1 MKAILIIAHHCILPG
16 AYKGFEEILD
26 KLHHDLPGTRVAST
40 SLLDLEND
48 LRTLLREDVES
59 VTLLPFL
66 LLNGQHAKNDVP
78 RVVAKLQAEFP
89 QIPISLL
96 PCLGDWKEFA
106 NMVVAGLCTAQID
119 ERTDLRS
126 YRRKTKDKYLSSLVS
141 RLSSK
146 SSLFSVELNL
156 EGRNVLVV
164 GGGRIALRK
173 VKTLLPTGA
182 RITVVAPQF
191 DPEFDYLRR
200 ENEASP
206 LQTKDERVSLKND
219 ISLVSRPTLVAMRT
233 KGLRP
238 KCCPLSS
245 LVLEQRPYAT
255 DDLRGVFMVFIC
267 TDQPTVNAQV
277 SNDARARR
285 ILVNNACDYL
295 DGDFI
300 VPARMDFG
308 ENIAVTVSTQG
319 RAPSLAKKLKQKIQ
333 TEWAEGLEKEENAF
347 FAQK

>member
-16 AYKGFEEILD
+16 AYKGFEGILD

-66 LLNGQHAKNDVP
+66 LLNGQHTKNDVP
-78 RVVAKLQAEFP
+78 RVVAKLQEEFP
-89 QIPISLL
+89 QIPITLM
-96 PCLGDWKEFA
+96 PCLGDWSEFA
-106 NMVVAGLCTAQID
+106 GMVVNGIRNAQ
-119 ERTDLRS
+119 EPRSCAPSSSSSTESRTS
-126 YRRKTKDKYLSSLVS
+126 N
-141 RLSSK
+141 
-146 SSLFSVELNL
+146 LFSIELNL
-156 EGRNVLVV
+156 EGRSVLVV

-182 RITVVAPQF
+182 RITVVAPQL
-191 DPEFDYLRR
+191 DPEF
-200 ENEASP
+200 EALKSGESASI
-206 LQTKDERVSLKND
+206 TLKN
-219 ISLVSRPTLVAMRT
+219 
-233 KGLRP
+233 
-238 KCCPLSS
+238 
-245 LVLEQRPYAT
+245 RPYEPL
-255 DDLRGVFMVFIC
+255 DLCGIFMVFIC
-267 TDQPTVNAQV
+267 TDKPAVNAQV

-333 TEWAEGLEKEENAF
+333 EDWGESL
-347 FAQK
+347 AQVERDFLH

>member
-1 MKAILIIAHHCILPG
+1 LPG
-16 AYKGFEEILD
+16 AYKGFEGILD

-66 LLNGQHAKNDVP
+66 LLNGQHSKNDVP
-78 RVVAKLQAEFP
+78 RVVAKLQEEFP
-89 QIPISLL
+89 QIPITLM
-96 PCLGDWKEFA
+96 PCLGDWKEFSD
-106 NMVVAGLCTAQID
+106 MVVAGIRSAQID
-119 ERTDLRS
+119 DRTPADTG
-126 YRRKTKDKYLSSLVS
+126 YRRKTKENNGIAEENH
-141 RLSSK
+141 LSSK
-146 SSLFSVELNL
+146 TSNLFSIELNL

-182 RITVVAPQF
+182 HITVVAPQL
-191 DPEFDYLRR
+191 DPEFTTIP
-200 ENEASP
+200 SI
-206 LQTKDERVSLKND
+206 VLK
-219 ISLVSRPTLVAMRT
+219 SRPYE
-233 KGLRP
+233 
-238 KCCPLSS
+238 PL
-245 LVLEQRPYAT
+245 
-255 DDLRGVFMVFIC
+255 DLRGIFMVFIC
-267 TDQPTVNAQV
+267 TDKPAVNAQV

-333 TEWAEGLEKEENAF
+333 FEWAEGLEQVEHDFLNS
-347 FAQK
+347 

>member
-26 KLHHDLPGTRVAST
+26 RLHHDLPGTRVAST

-59 VTLLPFL
+59 VTLLPYL
-66 LLNGQHAKNDVP
+66 LLNGQHTKNDVP

-89 QIPISLL
+89 QIPITLL
-96 PCLGDWKEFA
+96 PCLGDWKEFSS
-106 NMVVAGLCTAQID
+106 MVVCCIRNAQNEISQSAAGATSLLKAPQ
-119 ERTDLRS
+119 ERS
-126 YRRKTKDKYLSSLVS
+126 HSSN
-141 RLSSK
+141 
-146 SSLFSVELNL
+146 LFSIELNL

-173 VKTLLPTGA
+173 VKTLIPTGA
-182 RITVVAPQF
+182 HITVVAPQF
-191 DPEFDYLRR
+191 DPEFEMLK
-200 ENEASP
+200 A
-206 LQTKDERVSLKND
+206 DEPSSITLK
-219 ISLVSRPTLVAMRT
+219 
-233 KGLRP
+233 
-238 KCCPLSS
+238 
-245 LVLEQRPYAT
+245 QRPYEPL
-255 DDLRGVFMVFIC
+255 DLRCVFMVFIC
-267 TDQPTVNAQV
+267 TDQPAVNAQV

-333 TEWAEGLEKEENAF
+333 TEWAEDLVQIEKDFKKE
-347 FAQK
+347 

>member
-16 AYKGFEEILD
+16 AYKGFEGILD

-66 LLNGQHAKNDVP
+66 LLNGQHTKNDVP

-89 QIPISLL
+89 QIPITLL

-106 NMVVAGLCTAQID
+106 DMVVAGIRNAQHEINS
-119 ERTDLRS
+119 ERDCFVEQSSPRN
-126 YRRKTKDKYLSSLVS
+126 DKSLNDNASSSHLEPRAS
-141 RLSSK
+141 N
-146 SSLFSVELNL
+146 LFSIEVNL
-156 EGRNVLVV
+156 EGKNVLVV

-182 RITVVAPQF
+182 RITVIAPQF
-191 DPEFDYLRR
+191 DPEF
-200 ENEASP
+200 ENLSSKGEARPHTSH
-206 LQTKDERVSLKND
+206 LITLKN
-219 ISLVSRPTLVAMRT
+219 
-233 KGLRP
+233 
-238 KCCPLSS
+238 
-245 LVLEQRPYAT
+245 RPYEPL
-255 DDLRGVFMVFIC
+255 DLRGIFMVFIC
-267 TDQPTVNAQV
+267 TDQPAVNAQV

-333 TEWAEGLEKEENAF
+333 AEWADGLEQIERDF
-347 FAQK
+347 S

>member
-59 VTLLPFL
+59 VTLLPYL
-66 LLNGQHAKNDVP
+66 LLNGQHSKNDVP
-78 RVVAKLQAEFP
+78 RVVAKLQEEFP
-89 QIPISLL
+89 QIPITLL

-106 NMVVAGLCTAQID
+106 DMVVAGVRSAQTAHSQSATSATSHLKAPQ
-119 ERTDLRS
+119 ERAH
-126 YRRKTKDKYLSSLVS
+126 SSN
-141 RLSSK
+141 
-146 SSLFSVELNL
+146 LFSIELNL
-156 EGRNVLVV
+156 EGKNVLVV

-191 DPEFDYLRR
+191 DPEFETLSSKG
-200 ENEASP
+200 EARP
-206 LQTKDERVSLKND
+206 QT
-219 ISLVSRPTLVAMRT
+219 
-233 KGLRP
+233 
-238 KCCPLSS
+238 SS
-245 LVLEQRPYAT
+245 LVTLINRPYEPL
-255 DDLRGVFMVFIC
+255 DLRGIFMVFIC
-267 TDQPTVNAQV
+267 TDQPAVNAQV

-333 TEWAEGLEKEENAF
+333 AEWAEGLEQIERDFN
-347 FAQK
+347 

>member
-59 VTLLPFL
+59 VTLLPYL
-66 LLNGQHAKNDVP
+66 LLNGQHSKNDVP
-78 RVVAKLQAEFP
+78 RVVAKLQEEFP
-89 QIPISLL
+89 RIPITLL

-106 NMVVAGLCTAQID
+106 DMVVCGIRNAQDASSSSWSHECGDRIHP
-119 ERTDLRS
+119 EHRTS
-126 YRRKTKDKYLSSLVS
+126 N
-141 RLSSK
+141 
-146 SSLFSVELNL
+146 LFSIEVNL
-156 EGRNVLVV
+156 EGKNVLVV

-182 RITVVAPQF
+182 RITVVAPQL
-191 DPEFDYLRR
+191 DPEFD
-200 ENEASP
+200 A
-206 LQTKDERVSLKND
+206 LK
-219 ISLVSRPTLVAMRT
+219 SGELP
-233 KGLRP
+233 
-238 KCCPLSS
+238 SS
-245 LVLEQRPYAT
+245 IVFKNRPYEPL
-255 DDLRGVFMVFIC
+255 DLRGIFMVFIC
-267 TDQPTVNAQV
+267 TDQPAVNAQV

-333 TEWAEGLEKEENAF
+333 AEWAEGLEQVEKDFHNS
-347 FAQK
+347 

>member
-26 KLHHDLPGTRVAST
+26 RLHHDMPGTRVAST

-48 LRTLLREDVES
+48 LRALLREDVES
-59 VTLLPFL
+59 VTLLPYL
-66 LLNGQHAKNDVP
+66 LLNGQHTKNDVP
-78 RVVAKLQAEFP
+78 KVVARLQAEFP
-89 QIPISLL
+89 EIPITLL

-106 NMVVAGLCTAQID
+106 SMVVSGIRNAEIRNNVIASPVGAKQSI
-119 ERTDLRS
+119 
-126 YRRKTKDKYLSSLVS
+126 SSNS
-141 RLSSK
+141 NF
-146 SSLFSVELNL
+146 FSIELNL

-191 DPEFDYLRR
+191 DPEFELLQSADKVAELSRR
-200 ENEASP
+200 AESASI
-206 LQTKDERVSLKND
+206 TLK
-219 ISLVSRPTLVAMRT
+219 T
-233 KGLRP
+233 
-238 KCCPLSS
+238 
-245 LVLEQRPYAT
+245 RPYEPL
-255 DDLRGVFMVFIC
+255 DLRGIFMVFIC

-308 ENIAVTVSTQG
+308 QNIAVTVSTQG

-333 TEWAEGLEKEENAF
+333 TEWAEGLEQVEKEFYES
-347 FAQK
+347 

>member
-16 AYKGFEEILD
+16 AYKGFEGILD

-66 LLNGQHAKNDVP
+66 LLNGQHTKNDVP
-78 RVVAKLQAEFP
+78 RVVAKLQEEFP
-89 QIPISLL
+89 QIPITLM

-106 NMVVAGLCTAQID
+106 GMVVNGIRNAQLD
-119 ERTDLRS
+119 ERTPADAG
-126 YRRKTKDKYLSSLVS
+126 YRRKTKENNGIVEGN

-146 SSLFSVELNL
+146 TSNLFSIELNL

-173 VKTLLPTGA
+173 VRTLLPTGA

-191 DPEFDYLRR
+191 DPEFDALKFG
-200 ENEASP
+200 EGADPSASI
-206 LQTKDERVSLKND
+206 TLKN
-219 ISLVSRPTLVAMRT
+219 
-233 KGLRP
+233 
-238 KCCPLSS
+238 
-245 LVLEQRPYAT
+245 RPYEPL
-255 DDLRGVFMVFIC
+255 DLRGIFMVFIC
-267 TDQPTVNAQV
+267 TDHPAVNAQV

-319 RAPSLAKKLKQKIQ
+319 RAPSLAKKLKQHIQ
-333 TEWAEGLEKEENAF
+333 ETWRDALEKIEREF
-347 FAQK
+347 K

>member
-26 KLHHDLPGTRVAST
+26 RLHHDLPGTRVAST

-59 VTLLPFL
+59 VTLLPYL
-66 LLNGQHAKNDVP
+66 LLNGQHSKNDVP

-89 QIPISLL
+89 QIPITLL
-96 PCLGDWKEFA
+96 PCLGDWKEFSS
-106 NMVVAGLCTAQID
+106 MVVCGIRNAQSNKKAPA
-119 ERTDLRS
+119 E
-126 YRRKTKDKYLSSLVS
+126 SLVS
-141 RLSSK
+141 RPSSN
-146 SSLFSVELNL
+146 SNLFSIELNL

-173 VKTLLPTGA
+173 VKTLIPTGA
-182 RITVVAPQF
+182 HITVVAPQF
-191 DPEFDYLRR
+191 DPEFNALCRH
-200 ENEASP
+200 S
-206 LQTKDERVSLKND
+206 ERSEESSCFSNSATVEPTSITLK
-219 ISLVSRPTLVAMRT
+219 
-233 KGLRP
+233 
-238 KCCPLSS
+238 
-245 LVLEQRPYAT
+245 QRPYEPL
-255 DDLRGVFMVFIC
+255 DLRCVFMVFIC
-267 TDQPTVNAQV
+267 TDQPAVNAQV

-333 TEWAEGLEKEENAF
+333 TEWADDLVQIEREFGK
-347 FAQK
+347 

>member
-59 VTLLPFL
+59 VTLLPYL
-66 LLNGQHAKNDVP
+66 LLNGQHTKNDVP
-78 RVVAKLQAEFP
+78 RVVAKLQEEFP
-89 QIPISLL
+89 QIPITLM
-96 PCLGDWKEFA
+96 PCLGDWSEFA
-106 NMVVAGLCTAQID
+106 AMVVNGIRNAQ
-119 ERTDLRS
+119 EPRSCAPSSSSATESRTS
-126 YRRKTKDKYLSSLVS
+126 N
-141 RLSSK
+141 
-146 SSLFSVELNL
+146 LFSIELNL

-191 DPEFDYLRR
+191 DPEFDALKSG
-200 ENEASP
+200 EQAS
-206 LQTKDERVSLKND
+206 LIVLKN
-219 ISLVSRPTLVAMRT
+219 
-233 KGLRP
+233 
-238 KCCPLSS
+238 
-245 LVLEQRPYAT
+245 RPYEPL
-255 DDLRGVFMVFIC
+255 DLRGIFMVFIC
-267 TDQPTVNAQV
+267 TDQPAVNAQV

-333 TEWAEGLEKEENAF
+333 SEWAEGLEQVERDF
-347 FAQK
+347 LH

>member
-16 AYKGFEEILD
+16 AYKGFEEIMD

-48 LRTLLREDVES
+48 LRTLLRKDVES
-59 VTLLPFL
+59 VTLLPYL
-66 LLNGQHAKNDVP
+66 LLNGQHTKNDVP
-78 RVVAKLQAEFP
+78 KVVAHLQAEFP
-89 QIPISLL
+89 QIPITLL

-106 NMVVAGLCTAQID
+106 DMVVAGVRSAQTAHSQSATGATSHLKAPQ
-119 ERTDLRS
+119 ERAH
-126 YRRKTKDKYLSSLVS
+126 SSN
-141 RLSSK
+141 
-146 SSLFSVELNL
+146 LFSIELNL
-156 EGRNVLVV
+156 EGKNVLVV

-191 DPEFDYLRR
+191 DPEFESLSSKG
-200 ENEASP
+200 EARP
-206 LQTKDERVSLKND
+206 QT
-219 ISLVSRPTLVAMRT
+219 
-233 KGLRP
+233 
-238 KCCPLSS
+238 SS
-245 LVLEQRPYAT
+245 LVTLINRPYEPL
-255 DDLRGVFMVFIC
+255 DLRGIFMVFIC
-267 TDQPTVNAQV
+267 TDQPAVNAQV

-333 TEWAEGLEKEENAF
+333 ADWAEGLEQIERDFGK
-347 FAQK
+347 

>member
-89 QIPISLL
+89 QIPITLL
-96 PCLGDWKEFA
+96 PCLGDWKAFS
-106 NMVVAGLCTAQID
+106 NMVVSG
-119 ERTDLRS
+119 LRS
-126 YRRKTKDKYLSSLVS
+126 AQNQSENANASVTKSATSQS
-141 RLSSK
+141 H
-146 SSLFSVELNL
+146 SLFSIELNL
-156 EGRNVLVV
+156 DGRNVLVV

-191 DPEFDYLRR
+191 DPEFQKF
-200 ENEASP
+200 ASP
-206 LQTKDERVSLKND
+206 SVILL
-219 ISLVSRPTLVAMRT
+219 P
-233 KGLRP
+233 
-238 KCCPLSS
+238 
-245 LVLEQRPYAT
+245 RPYAT

-267 TDQPTVNAQV
+267 TDKPAVNAQV
-277 SNDARARR
+277 SNDAHARR

-333 TEWAEGLEKEENAF
+333 TEWAEGLEQVERNFK
-347 FAQK
+347 

>member
-26 KLHHDLPGTRVAST
+26 RLHHDLPGTRVAST

-59 VTLLPFL
+59 VTLLPYL
-66 LLNGQHAKNDVP
+66 LLNGQHSKNDVP

-89 QIPISLL
+89 QIPITLL
-96 PCLGDWKEFA
+96 PCLGDWKEFSS
-106 NMVVAGLCTAQID
+106 MVVCGIRNAQSNKKAPA
-119 ERTDLRS
+119 E
-126 YRRKTKDKYLSSLVS
+126 SLVS

-146 SSLFSVELNL
+146 TSNLFSIELNL

-173 VKTLLPTGA
+173 VKTLIPTGA
-182 RITVVAPQF
+182 HITVVAPQF
-191 DPEFDYLRR
+191 DPEFNALCRH
-200 ENEASP
+200 S
-206 LQTKDERVSLKND
+206 ERSEESSCFSNSATVEPTSITLK
-219 ISLVSRPTLVAMRT
+219 
-233 KGLRP
+233 
-238 KCCPLSS
+238 
-245 LVLEQRPYAT
+245 QRPYEPL
-255 DDLRGVFMVFIC
+255 DLRCVFMVFIC
-267 TDQPTVNAQV
+267 TDQPAVNAQV

-333 TEWAEGLEKEENAF
+333 TEWADDLEQIEREFGK
-347 FAQK
+347 

>member
-48 LRTLLREDVES
+48 LRTLLREDVDS
-59 VTLLPFL
+59 VTLLPYL
-66 LLNGQHAKNDVP
+66 LLNGQHSKNDVP

-89 QIPISLL
+89 QIPITLL

-106 NMVVAGLCTAQID
+106 DMVVSGVRNAQVAHSQSTVGATSHLKAPQA
-119 ERTDLRS
+119 RAHAS
-126 YRRKTKDKYLSSLVS
+126 N
-141 RLSSK
+141 
-146 SSLFSVELNL
+146 LFSIELNL

-173 VKTLLPTGA
+173 VKTLIPTGA

-191 DPEFDYLRR
+191 DPEFENLRR
-200 ENEASP
+200 KNEASP
-206 LQTKDERVSLKND
+206 LQTKDESSFQGIDSSIVYSLSSIVLK
-219 ISLVSRPTLVAMRT
+219 SRPYE
-233 KGLRP
+233 
-238 KCCPLSS
+238 PL
-245 LVLEQRPYAT
+245 
-255 DDLRGVFMVFIC
+255 DLRGIFMVFIC
-267 TDQPTVNAQV
+267 TDQPAVNAQV

-333 TEWAEGLEKEENAF
+333 TEWAEGLEQIEREFDK
-347 FAQK
+347 

>member
-26 KLHHDLPGTRVAST
+26 RLHHDLPGTRVAST

-59 VTLLPFL
+59 VMLLPYL
-66 LLNGQHAKNDVP
+66 LLNGQHSKNDVP

-89 QIPISLL
+89 HIPITLL
-96 PCLGDWKEFA
+96 PCLGDWTEFS
-106 NMVVAGLCTAQID
+106 NMVVSGICNAQIENSQSSAGATPYPKAPQ
-119 ERTDLRS
+119 ERAH
-126 YRRKTKDKYLSSLVS
+126 SSN
-141 RLSSK
+141 
-146 SSLFSVELNL
+146 LFSIELNL

-173 VKTLLPTGA
+173 VKTLIPTGA
-182 RITVVAPQF
+182 HITVVAPQF
-191 DPEFDYLRR
+191 DPEF
-200 ENEASP
+200 
-206 LQTKDERVSLKND
+206 
-219 ISLVSRPTLVAMRT
+219 SLVSN
-233 KGLRP
+233 
-238 KCCPLSS
+238 LSS
-245 LVLEQRPYAT
+245 LVLINRPYEPL
-255 DDLRGVFMVFIC
+255 DLRCVFMVFIC
-267 TDQPTVNAQV
+267 TDQPAVNAQV

-333 TEWAEGLEKEENAF
+333 SEWGEDLVKIEREFECK
-347 FAQK
+347 

>member
-59 VTLLPFL
+59 VTLLPYL
-66 LLNGQHAKNDVP
+66 LLNGQHSKNDVP

-89 QIPISLL
+89 QIPITLL

-106 NMVVAGLCTAQID
+106 DMVVAGIRNAQ
-119 ERTDLRS
+119 EPRTC
-126 YRRKTKDKYLSSLVS
+126 SS
-141 RLSSK
+141 SS
-146 SSLFSVELNL
+146 SSTPAHRTSNLFSIEVNL
-156 EGRNVLVV
+156 EGKNVLVV

-182 RITVVAPQF
+182 RIIVVAPQF
-191 DPEFDYLRR
+191 DPEFDALKSG
-200 ENEASP
+200 EPAEPASP
-206 LQTKDERVSLKND
+206 ITLKN
-219 ISLVSRPTLVAMRT
+219 
-233 KGLRP
+233 
-238 KCCPLSS
+238 
-245 LVLEQRPYAT
+245 RPYEPL
-255 DDLRGVFMVFIC
+255 DLRGIFMVFIC
-267 TDQPTVNAQV
+267 TDQPAVNAQV

-333 TEWAEGLEKEENAF
+333 TEWAEGLEQVEREFGK
-347 FAQK
+347 

>member
-1 MKAILIIAHHCILPG
+1 MKAVLIITHHCILPG
-16 AYKGFEEILD
+16 AYKGFETILD
-26 KLHHDLPGTRVAST
+26 RLHHDMPGTRVAST

-66 LLNGQHAKNDVP
+66 LLNGQHSKNDVP

-89 QIPISLL
+89 QIPITLL
-96 PCLGDWKEFA
+96 PCLGDWKDFA
-106 NMVVAGLCTAQID
+106 DMVVAGIRNAQSD
-119 ERTDLRS
+119 LSQSAFGATPYPKAPQERAH
-126 YRRKTKDKYLSSLVS
+126 SSN
-141 RLSSK
+141 
-146 SSLFSVELNL
+146 LFSIEVNL
-156 EGRNVLVV
+156 EGKNVLVV

-191 DPEFDYLRR
+191 DPEF
-200 ENEASP
+200 
-206 LQTKDERVSLKND
+206 
-219 ISLVSRPTLVAMRT
+219 SLVSRP
-233 KGLRP
+233 
-238 KCCPLSS
+238 SS
-245 LVLEQRPYAT
+245 LVLINRPYEPL
-255 DDLRGVFMVFIC
+255 DLRGIFMVFIC
-267 TDQPTVNAQV
+267 TDQPAVNAQV

-333 TEWAEGLEKEENAF
+333 TEWAEGLEQVERDFK
-347 FAQK
+347 

>member
-59 VTLLPFL
+59 VTLLPYL
-66 LLNGQHAKNDVP
+66 LLNGQHSKNDVP
-78 RVVAKLQAEFP
+78 RVVAKLQEEFP
-89 QIPISLL
+89 RIPITLL

-106 NMVVAGLCTAQID
+106 DMVVCGIRNAQ
-119 ERTDLRS
+119 EPRACAPSSSSTPEHRTS
-126 YRRKTKDKYLSSLVS
+126 N
-141 RLSSK
+141 
-146 SSLFSVELNL
+146 LFSIEVNL
-156 EGRNVLVV
+156 EGKNVLVV

-191 DPEFDYLRR
+191 DPEFGALKSG
-200 ENEASP
+200 EPASSI
-206 LQTKDERVSLKND
+206 VFKN
-219 ISLVSRPTLVAMRT
+219 
-233 KGLRP
+233 
-238 KCCPLSS
+238 
-245 LVLEQRPYAT
+245 RPYEPL
-255 DDLRGVFMVFIC
+255 DLRGIFMVFIC
-267 TDQPTVNAQV
+267 TDQPAVNAQV

-333 TEWAEGLEKEENAF
+333 AEWAEGLEQAERDFLNS
-347 FAQK
+347 

>member
-26 KLHHDLPGTRVAST
+26 RLHHDLPGTRVAST

-59 VTLLPFL
+59 VTLLPYL
-66 LLNGQHAKNDVP
+66 LLNGQHTKNDVP

-89 QIPISLL
+89 QIPITLL
-96 PCLGDWKEFA
+96 PCLGDWKEFSS
-106 NMVVAGLCTAQID
+106 MVVAGVRSAQNACTCAPSSSWSHECGDRIHS
-119 ERTDLRS
+119 ERVH
-126 YRRKTKDKYLSSLVS
+126 SSN
-141 RLSSK
+141 
-146 SSLFSVELNL
+146 LFSIELNL

-173 VKTLLPTGA
+173 VKTLIPTGA
-182 RITVVAPQF
+182 HITVVAPQI
-191 DPEFDYLRR
+191 DPEFETLKTGDKVPELSRGA
-200 ENEASP
+200 EASI
-206 LQTKDERVSLKND
+206 TLK
-219 ISLVSRPTLVAMRT
+219 
-233 KGLRP
+233 
-238 KCCPLSS
+238 
-245 LVLEQRPYAT
+245 QRPYEPL
-255 DDLRGVFMVFIC
+255 DLRCVFMVFIC
-267 TDQPTVNAQV
+267 TDQPAVNAQV

-333 TEWAEGLEKEENAF
+333 TEWAENLVQIEKDFKKE
-347 FAQK
+347 

>member
-59 VTLLPFL
+59 VTLLPYL
-66 LLNGQHAKNDVP
+66 LLNGQHTKNDVP

-96 PCLGDWKEFA
+96 PCLGDWKEFTS
-106 NMVVAGLCTAQID
+106 MVVAGVRNAQIENPQSAVGATSYPKAPQ
-119 ERTDLRS
+119 ERAH
-126 YRRKTKDKYLSSLVS
+126 SSN
-141 RLSSK
+141 
-146 SSLFSVELNL
+146 LFSIELNL

-191 DPEFDYLRR
+191 DPEFSHVIA
-200 ENEASP
+200 NGA
-206 LQTKDERVSLKND
+206 
-219 ISLVSRPTLVAMRT
+219 
-233 KGLRP
+233 
-238 KCCPLSS
+238 
-245 LVLEQRPYAT
+245 EQSMVTMFSRPYAT
-255 DDLRGVFMVFIC
+255 DDLRGIFMVFIC
-267 TDQPTVNAQV
+267 TDKPDVNAQV
-277 SNDARARR
+277 SNDAHARR

-333 TEWAEGLEKEENAF
+333 TEWADGLKQAETDF
-347 FAQK
+347 LAQK

>member
-16 AYKGFEEILD
+16 AYKGFEGILD

-66 LLNGQHAKNDVP
+66 LLNGQHSKNDVP

-89 QIPISLL
+89 QIPITLL

-106 NMVVAGLCTAQID
+106 DMVVAGVRNAQNNHSQSASGATPHPKAPQ
-119 ERTDLRS
+119 ERAH
-126 YRRKTKDKYLSSLVS
+126 SSN
-141 RLSSK
+141 
-146 SSLFSVELNL
+146 LFSIELNL

-191 DPEFDYLRR
+191 DPEF
-200 ENEASP
+200 ENLSSKGEARPHTSH
-206 LQTKDERVSLKND
+206 LITLK
-219 ISLVSRPTLVAMRT
+219 SRPYE
-233 KGLRP
+233 
-238 KCCPLSS
+238 PL
-245 LVLEQRPYAT
+245 
-255 DDLRGVFMVFIC
+255 DLRGIFMVFIC
-267 TDQPTVNAQV
+267 TDKPDVNALV

-333 TEWAEGLEKEENAF
+333 TEWAEGLEQVERDF
-347 FAQK
+347 LH

>member
-26 KLHHDLPGTRVAST
+26 RLHHDLPGTRVAST

-59 VTLLPFL
+59 VTLLPYL
-66 LLNGQHAKNDVP
+66 LLNGQHTKNDVP
-78 RVVAKLQAEFP
+78 RIVARLQTEFP
-89 QIPISLL
+89 QIPITLL
-96 PCLGDWKEFA
+96 PCLGDWKKFA
-106 NMVVAGLCTAQID
+106 DMVVDGVRNAQNKSSQKVTPIQGGD
-119 ERTDLRS
+119 SPSALSRS
-126 YRRKTKDKYLSSLVS
+126 
-141 RLSSK
+141 
-146 SSLFSVELNL
+146 SSLFSIELNL

-173 VKTLLPTGA
+173 VKSLVPTGA

-191 DPEFDYLRR
+191 DPEF
-200 ENEASP
+200 EALASAFEQSA
-206 LQTKDERVSLKND
+206 LNNQGT
-219 ISLVSRPTLVAMRT
+219 
-233 KGLRP
+233 
-238 KCCPLSS
+238 S
-245 LVLEQRPYAT
+245 LVLKRRSYEPL
-255 DDLRGVFMVFIC
+255 DLLGIFMVFIC
-267 TDQPTVNAQV
+267 TDQPAVNAQV

-333 TEWAEGLEKEENAF
+333 TEWGDGL
-347 FAQK
+347 AQIEQEFLL

>member
-26 KLHHDLPGTRVAST
+26 RLHHDLPGTRVAST

-48 LRTLLREDVES
+48 LRTILREDVES
-59 VTLLPFL
+59 VTLLPYL
-66 LLNGQHAKNDVP
+66 LLNGQHSKNDVP

-89 QIPISLL
+89 QIPITLL
-96 PCLGDWKEFA
+96 PCLGDWKEFSS
-106 NMVVAGLCTAQID
+106 MVVSGIRNAQIENSQSSAGATPYPKAPQ
-119 ERTDLRS
+119 ERAH
-126 YRRKTKDKYLSSLVS
+126 SSN
-141 RLSSK
+141 
-146 SSLFSVELNL
+146 LFSIELNL

-173 VKTLLPTGA
+173 VKTLIPTGA
-182 RITVVAPQF
+182 HITVVAPQF
-191 DPEFDYLRR
+191 DPEFNAFCRHSER
-200 ENEASP
+200 SEESSQFSNSASA
-206 LQTKDERVSLKND
+206 ERSLS
-219 ISLVSRPTLVAMRT
+219 ITL
-233 KGLRP
+233 K
-238 KCCPLSS
+238 
-245 LVLEQRPYAT
+245 QRPYEPL
-255 DDLRGVFMVFIC
+255 DLRGVFMVFIC
-267 TDQPTVNAQV
+267 TDKPDVNAQV

-300 VPARMDFG
+300 VPARMNFG

-333 TEWAEGLEKEENAF
+333 AEWAEGLEQAEREF
-347 FAQK
+347 GM

>member
-16 AYKGFEEILD
+16 AYKGFEGILD

-66 LLNGQHAKNDVP
+66 LLNGQHTKNDVP

-89 QIPISLL
+89 QIPITLL

-106 NMVVAGLCTAQID
+106 DMVVAGIRNAQVAHSQSTVGATSHLKAPQA
-119 ERTDLRS
+119 RAHAS
-126 YRRKTKDKYLSSLVS
+126 N
-141 RLSSK
+141 
-146 SSLFSVELNL
+146 LFSIELNL

-173 VKTLLPTGA
+173 VKTLIPTGA

-191 DPEFDYLRR
+191 DPEFNALCRHSER
-200 ENEASP
+200 SEESSQFSNSASAE
-206 LQTKDERVSLKND
+206 LSLS
-219 ISLVSRPTLVAMRT
+219 ITL
-233 KGLRP
+233 K
-238 KCCPLSS
+238 
-245 LVLEQRPYAT
+245 QRPYEPL
-255 DDLRGVFMVFIC
+255 DLRGIFMVFIC
-267 TDQPTVNAQV
+267 TDQPAVNAQV

-333 TEWAEGLEKEENAF
+333 EDWGESL
-347 FAQK
+347 AQVERDFLH

>member
-59 VTLLPFL
+59 VTLLPYL
-66 LLNGQHAKNDVP
+66 LLNGQHSKNDVP
-78 RVVAKLQAEFP
+78 KVVAHLQAEFP
-89 QIPISLL
+89 QIPITLL

-106 NMVVAGLCTAQID
+106 DMVVTGLRATEKKALPTIPNS
-119 ERTDLRS
+119 EHRTPN
-126 YRRKTKDKYLSSLVS
+126 
-141 RLSSK
+141 
-146 SSLFSVELNL
+146 SSLFSIELNL

-191 DPEFDYLRR
+191 DPEFD
-200 ENEASP
+200 
-206 LQTKDERVSLKND
+206 SLDRK
-219 ISLVSRPTLVAMRT
+219 TVAM
-233 KGLRP
+233 KN
-238 KCCPLSS
+238 
-245 LVLEQRPYAT
+245 RPYEPL
-255 DDLRGVFMVFIC
+255 DLRGIFMVFIC
-267 TDQPTVNAQV
+267 TDQPAVNAQV

-333 TEWAEGLEKEENAF
+333 AEWGDELADLEKKSQF
-347 FAQK
+347 

>member
-26 KLHHDLPGTRVAST
+26 RLHHDLPGTRVAST

-59 VTLLPFL
+59 VTLLPYL
-66 LLNGQHAKNDVP
+66 LLNGQHTKNDVP
-78 RVVAKLQAEFP
+78 RVVAKLQEEFP
-89 QIPISLL
+89 QIPITLL
-96 PCLGDWKEFA
+96 PCLGDWKEFSS
-106 NMVVAGLCTAQID
+106 MVVCGIRNAQLD
-119 ERTDLRS
+119 E
-126 YRRKTKDKYLSSLVS
+126 KKPAESLVS
-141 RLSSK
+141 RPSSN
-146 SSLFSVELNL
+146 SNLFSIELNL

-173 VKTLLPTGA
+173 VKTLIPTGA
-182 RITVVAPQF
+182 HITVVAPQF
-191 DPEFDYLRR
+191 DPEFETLKAGDKVPELSRGA
-200 ENEASP
+200 EASI
-206 LQTKDERVSLKND
+206 TLK
-219 ISLVSRPTLVAMRT
+219 
-233 KGLRP
+233 
-238 KCCPLSS
+238 
-245 LVLEQRPYAT
+245 QRPYEPL
-255 DDLRGVFMVFIC
+255 DLRCVFMVFIC
-267 TDQPTVNAQV
+267 TDQPAVNAQV

-333 TEWAEGLEKEENAF
+333 AEWAEDLVKIEKDFKKE
-347 FAQK
+347 

>member
-26 KLHHDLPGTRVAST
+26 RLHHDMPGTRVAST

-59 VTLLPFL
+59 VTLLPYL
-66 LLNGQHAKNDVP
+66 LLNGQHTKNDVP
-78 RVVAKLQAEFP
+78 KVVARLQAEYP
-89 QIPISLL
+89 QIPITLL

-106 NMVVAGLCTAQID
+106 GMVVSGIRNAQKENKKAHDQNGLAKSD
-119 ERTDLRS
+119 N
-126 YRRKTKDKYLSSLVS
+126 LSDTLNVVASPVGAKQS
-141 RLSSK
+141 ISSN
-146 SSLFSVELNL
+146 SNFFSIELNL

-191 DPEFDYLRR
+191 DPEFESLQSADKVAELSRR
-200 ENEASP
+200 AESASI
-206 LQTKDERVSLKND
+206 TLK
-219 ISLVSRPTLVAMRT
+219 T
-233 KGLRP
+233 
-238 KCCPLSS
+238 
-245 LVLEQRPYAT
+245 RPYEPL
-255 DDLRGVFMVFIC
+255 DLRCVFMVFIC
-267 TDQPTVNAQV
+267 TDQPTVNARV

-333 TEWAEGLEKEENAF
+333 AEWAEGLEQVEKEFYES
-347 FAQK
+347 

>member
-26 KLHHDLPGTRVAST
+26 RLHHDLPGTRVAST

-59 VTLLPFL
+59 VMLLPYL
-66 LLNGQHAKNDVP
+66 LLNGQHSKNDVP

-89 QIPISLL
+89 HIPITLL
-96 PCLGDWKEFA
+96 PCLGDWKQFSS
-106 NMVVAGLCTAQID
+106 MVVCGIRNAQLDEKTHADAG
-119 ERTDLRS
+119 
-126 YRRKTKDKYLSSLVS
+126 YRRKTKENNALVEENHLSSLVS

-146 SSLFSVELNL
+146 TSNLFSIELNL

-173 VKTLLPTGA
+173 VKTLIPTGA
-182 RITVVAPQF
+182 HITVVAPQF
-191 DPEFDYLRR
+191 DPEF
-200 ENEASP
+200 
-206 LQTKDERVSLKND
+206 
-219 ISLVSRPTLVAMRT
+219 SLVSN
-233 KGLRP
+233 
-238 KCCPLSS
+238 LSS
-245 LVLEQRPYAT
+245 LVLINRPYEPL
-255 DDLRGVFMVFIC
+255 DLRCVFMVFIC
-267 TDQPTVNAQV
+267 TDQPAVNAQV

-333 TEWAEGLEKEENAF
+333 REWGEDLVKIEREFECK
-347 FAQK
+347 

>member
-16 AYKGFEEILD
+16 AYKGFEGILD

-66 LLNGQHAKNDVP
+66 LLNGQHTKNDVP

-89 QIPISLL
+89 QIPITLL

-106 NMVVAGLCTAQID
+106 DMVVAGIRNAQHEINS
-119 ERTDLRS
+119 ERDCFVEQSSPRN
-126 YRRKTKDKYLSSLVS
+126 DKSLDDNASSSNLEP
-141 RLSSK
+141 RA
-146 SSLFSVELNL
+146 SSLFSIEVNL
-156 EGRNVLVV
+156 EGKNVLVV

-191 DPEFDYLRR
+191 DPEFDALKSG
-200 ENEASP
+200 EVSP
-206 LQTKDERVSLKND
+206 IVFKN
-219 ISLVSRPTLVAMRT
+219 
-233 KGLRP
+233 
-238 KCCPLSS
+238 
-245 LVLEQRPYAT
+245 RPYEPL
-255 DDLRGVFMVFIC
+255 DLRGIFMVFIC
-267 TDQPTVNAQV
+267 TDQPAVNAQV

-333 TEWAEGLEKEENAF
+333 TEWAEGLEQIERDFSKT
-347 FAQK
+347 

>member
-26 KLHHDLPGTRVAST
+26 RLHHDLPGTRVAST

-59 VTLLPFL
+59 VTLLPYL
-66 LLNGQHAKNDVP
+66 LLNGQHTKNDVP

-89 QIPISLL
+89 QIPITLL
-96 PCLGDWKEFA
+96 PCLGDWKEFSS
-106 NMVVAGLCTAQID
+106 MVVCCIRNAQNEISQSAAGATSLLKAPQ
-119 ERTDLRS
+119 ERS
-126 YRRKTKDKYLSSLVS
+126 HSSN
-141 RLSSK
+141 
-146 SSLFSVELNL
+146 LFSIELNL

-173 VKTLLPTGA
+173 VKTLIPTGA
-182 RITVVAPQF
+182 HITVVAPQF
-191 DPEFDYLRR
+191 DPEFEMLK
-200 ENEASP
+200 A
-206 LQTKDERVSLKND
+206 DEPSSITLK
-219 ISLVSRPTLVAMRT
+219 
-233 KGLRP
+233 
-238 KCCPLSS
+238 
-245 LVLEQRPYAT
+245 QRPYEPL
-255 DDLRGVFMVFIC
+255 DLRCVFMVFIC
-267 TDQPTVNAQV
+267 TDQPAVNAQV

-333 TEWAEGLEKEENAF
+333 TDWAEDLVQIEKAF
-347 FAQK
+347 KKE

>member
-59 VTLLPFL
+59 VTLLPYL
-66 LLNGQHAKNDVP
+66 LLNGQHSKNDVP

-89 QIPISLL
+89 QIPITLL

-106 NMVVAGLCTAQID
+106 DMVVSGVRNAQVAHSQSTVGATSHLKAPQA
-119 ERTDLRS
+119 RAHAS
-126 YRRKTKDKYLSSLVS
+126 N
-141 RLSSK
+141 
-146 SSLFSVELNL
+146 LFSIEVNL
-156 EGRNVLVV
+156 EGKNVLVV

-191 DPEFDYLRR
+191 DPEF
-200 ENEASP
+200 
-206 LQTKDERVSLKND
+206 
-219 ISLVSRPTLVAMRT
+219 SLVSR
-233 KGLRP
+233 
-238 KCCPLSS
+238 LSS
-245 LVLEQRPYAT
+245 LVLINRPYEPL
-255 DDLRGVFMVFIC
+255 DLRGIFMVFIC
-267 TDQPTVNAQV
+267 TDQPAVNAQV

-333 TEWAEGLEKEENAF
+333 AEWAEGLEQVERDF
-347 FAQK
+347 S